1 MIISIWFFLSLFS
14 LTLESTS
21 ITFMRSGSF
30 SSFVHRFIE
39 CSLSKE
45 TSSLFR
51 LLIFNFVSFCWFCS
65 YSFCLYFSCLLTL
78 SFFFPQTFWYS
89 SWSLCYWSYIWNQ
102 TFLLEIIKYFTF
114 FIFIVSFWWAP
125 LLFY

>member
-1 MIISIWFFLSLFS
+1 LA
-14 LTLESTS
+14 
-21 ITFMRSGSF
+21 
-30 SSFVHRFIE
+30 
-39 CSLSKE
+39 
-45 TSSLFR
+45 
-51 LLIFNFVSFCWFCS
+51 
-65 YSFCLYFSCLLTL
+65 L